1 MDADSM
7 DSWNSPTN
15 HFRVISL
22 DVARIVQSTGT
33 CRFGYSKDSS
43 FKAGQRS
50 INYVLIVYSNV
61 HSEIESLV
69 HDRKRPWYPSAQ
81 IHNVLRVSERD
92 YVQTGVIVRGKVHIL
107 Q

>member
-1 MDADSM
+1 M
-7 DSWNSPTN
+7 DSWKSPTN

-22 DVARIVQSTGT
+22 GIARIVQSTGT
-33 CRFGYSKDSS
+33 RRFGYSKNSS
-43 FKAGQRS
+43 IKASQRS
-50 INYVLIVYSNV
+50 ISYVLKVHNNV

-81 IHNVLRVSERD
+81 IHNVRRVSERD
-92 YVQTGVIVRGKVHIL
+92 HVQTGIIVRGKVHIL